1 MRTGTRHS
9 LLSVPH
15 AAPRLLLQPRLR
27 AGFTLIELL
36 VVIAIIAILIGLL
49 LPAVQKVREA
59 AARMKCSNNLKQL
72 ALAAH
77 SHHDAMGGLMP
88 SNGIPPTSAL
98 GGFTPPGTFSG
109 IWMDPRF
116 ANLPWGTH
124 GWAAYILPYIE
135 GDNVYRT
142 INFNFPAYTPT
153 FQEYGGDPRTP
164 ASGLYNSGVAAT
176 GAGTNGFGDLV
187 NKTAATNMPKVFV
200 CPSSRRGKNA
210 NDSAQKDYGI
220 NGGTQAGGCCTERR
234 NDRAN
239 DGIAFLGSKV
249 KLTDVTDGTSNT
261 FMFLEL
267 SNYAFHGRMD
277 EGFGS
282 NPFFFVQEAGQG
294 IVMGSS
300 NGTLAG
306 VIPPNTAVTNLRGA
320 QGDHGANG
328 ILAVAADGHVGWISN
343 SVNTT
348 VYFNS
353 FTRAGGEPTVA
364 DY

>member
-1 MRTGTRHS
+1 MKIGTRHS
-9 LLSVPH
+9 
-15 AAPRLLLQPRLR
+15 R
-27 AGFTLIELL
+27 GFTLIELL

-59 AARMKCSNNLKQL
+59 AARIKCANNLKQL
-72 ALAAH
+72 VLAAH
-77 SHHDAMGGLMP
+77 AYHDVTGGFMP
-88 SNGIPPTSAL
+88 SNAIPPTSAL
-98 GGFTPPGTFSG
+98 GGYTPPGTFSG
-109 IWMDPRF
+109 IWQDPRF
-116 ANLPWGTH
+116 GGLPWGTH
-124 GWAAYILPYIE
+124 GWAAHILPYIE
-135 GDNVYRT
+135 GENVYRT

-164 ASGLYNSGVAAT
+164 AAGLYSSGVVAA

-187 NKTAATNMPKVFV
+187 NQTAATNMPKVFV
-200 CPSSRRGKNA
+200 CPSARRGKNGA
-210 NDSAQKDYGI
+210 ENAQKDYGI
-220 NGGTQAGGCCTERR
+220 NGGTQNGGCCTERR

-249 KLTDVTDGTSNT
+249 KMVEVIDGTSNT

-267 SNYAFHGRMD
+267 SSYAFHGRMD

-294 IVMGSS
+294 IVMGAS
-300 NGTLAG
+300 NGTVGG

-320 QGDHGANG
+320 QGDHAGRGVMA
-328 ILAVAADGHVGWISN
+328 AAADGHVGWVSN
-343 SVNTT
+343 SANTT

-353 FTRAGGEPTVA
+353 FTRNGGEATIL